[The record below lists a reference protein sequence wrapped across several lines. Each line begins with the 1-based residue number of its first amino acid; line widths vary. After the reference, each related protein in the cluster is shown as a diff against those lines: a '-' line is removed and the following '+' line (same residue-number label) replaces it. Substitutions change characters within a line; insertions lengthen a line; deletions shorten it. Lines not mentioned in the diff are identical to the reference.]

1 MMEGYIK
8 AVQLDSVEVTFWVAM
23 LRHDIPVEF
32 VDNLTL
38 NLPNHNN
45 LGVKN
50 WKLELNV
57 YWVVGK

>member
-1 MMEGYIK
+1 
-8 AVQLDSVEVTFWVAM
+8 M

-32 VDNLTL
+32 VDNVTL

-57 YWVVGK
+57 Y